1 MCKIER
7 ISKNKALWI
16 KKNIWK
22 HIKFVGEEHF
32 KWIFVIKKYLK
43 TIF

>member
-1 MCKIER
+1 MDK
-7 ISKNKALWI
+7 
-16 KKNIWK
+16 KKNWK